1 VKISQ
6 GTTAMGKS
14 IRPALMTAAI
24 LLAGLAA
31 APRAA
36 QAWEGH
42 GYPQVTHSET
52 FERGSSRSW
61 SSEDGWSEGRAD
73 GRVGYDESNMA
84 RDGYRQHDDG
94 RDGWDDRRH
103 AEDNT
108 VGYLP
113 LSFFGDSGGVGP
125 FPVDYGYSG
134 GGYGYVVGGGS
145 AFAGAHA
152 SASAHVSA
160 SISVIGGFR
169 GHGGGFHH
177 GGGGHGCG
185 CK

>member
-1 VKISQ
+1 
-6 GTTAMGKS
+6 MGNPVLRS
-14 IRPALMTAAI
+14 SLVAAVM

-31 APRAA
+31 APRTA

-42 GYPQVTHSET
+42 GYPQVTHSAS
-52 FERGSSRSW
+52 FESGSSRSW
-61 SSEDGWSEGRAD
+61 SSEEGWS
-73 GRVGYDESNMA
+73 
-84 RDGYRQHDDG
+84 DG
-94 RDGWDDRRH
+94 RDADRYSDRDAWRGGYRDQASDDDRWDERGP
-103 AEDNT
+103 AEHNT

-113 LSFFGDSGGVGP
+113 LSFFGDAGGVGP

-134 GGYGYVVGGGS
+134 GGYGYFVGGGG